1 MSSREKDGEN
11 GTKER
16 LWTFVFRVCVHVA
29 RGYFMHQNS
38 PAARLV
44 LLKCI
49 FVRIRL
55 FDDKKTNS

>member
-1 MSSREKDGEN
+1 MAKN

-55 FDDKKTNS
+55 AVLQLPLTP